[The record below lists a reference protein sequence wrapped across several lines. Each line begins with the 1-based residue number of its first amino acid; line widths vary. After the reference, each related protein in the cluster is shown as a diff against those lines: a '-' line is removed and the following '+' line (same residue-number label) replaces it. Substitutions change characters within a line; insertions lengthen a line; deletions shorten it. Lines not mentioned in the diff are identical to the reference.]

1 MKNGVLIAVLLL
13 SLAANV
19 GLVYTFVLSGTTA
32 QVADQRTA
40 ILLEDSERELV
51 LGEMRMFLGVTQ
63 RITAGINAEDMKAV
77 TEAARSVG
85 GAAAQGVPGTLMG
98 KLPVEFKKL
107 GMATHSGFD
116 QIAMDAESLGDPA
129 HALEQLSGL
138 LNNCV
143 ACHAA
148 YQIRPAAVP
157 Q

>member
-85 GAAAQGVPGTLMG
+85 RAAAQGVPGTLMG

>member
-1 MKNGVLIAVLLL
+1 MKKGVLIAVLLL
-13 SLAANV
+13 SLVVNV
-19 GLVYTFVLSGTTA
+19 GLVYKFILSGSTA
-32 QVADQRTA
+32 QVVDQRTA
-40 ILLEDSERELV
+40 ILLEDGERELV
-51 LGEMRMFLGVTQ
+51 LGEMRLFLGATQ

-77 TEAARSVG
+77 AEAARSVG
-85 GAAAQGVPGTLMG
+85 KAAAQGVPGSLMG

-143 ACHAA
+143 SCHATF
-148 YQIRPAAVP
+148 QIRPAAVP

>member
-1 MKNGVLIAVLLL
+1 MKKGVLIAALLL

-19 GLVYTFVLSGTTA
+19 GLVYTFILSGTTA

-85 GAAAQGVPGTLMG
+85 RAAAQGVPGTLMG

>member
-1 MKNGVLIAVLLL
+1 MKKGILITVLLL
-13 SLAANV
+13 SLLANV
-19 GLVYTFVLSGTTA
+19 GLVYKFILSGSTT

-40 ILLEDSERELV
+40 ILLEDGERELV
-51 LGEMRMFLGVTQ
+51 LGEMRMFLGATQ
-63 RITAGINAEDMKAV
+63 RITAGITEEDMKRVA
-77 TEAARSVG
+77 EAARSVG
-85 GAAAQGVPGTLMG
+85 KAAAQGVPGSLMG

-107 GMATHSGFD
+107 GFSTHSGFD

-143 ACHAA
+143 SCHAA

-157 Q
+157 

>member
-77 TEAARSVG
+77 TEVARSVG
-85 GAAAQGVPGTLMG
+85 RAAAQGVPGTLMG